1 MPENLSILCIN
12 MVVTKTFFSISKPN
26 NPKIVRKY
34 RAAWNFLQIYFV
46 TLSDYANRIII
57 ISIMKFYTSVSLVL
71 KSGLLVFRRKK
82 SKISRDFQGQIRG
95 KIGRFRGILAEKS
108 HISKDSQGQILRK
121 VGRFHGKFRGGTS
134 PRNNQLKSADFAG
147 FFLANF
153 AKIDQFGVD
162 MTSVGERFF

>member
-1 MPENLSILCIN
+1 

-57 ISIMKFYTSVSLVL
+57 ISIMKFYTSASLVL

-121 VGRFHGKFRGGTS
+121 IGRFHGKFRGGTS
-134 PRNNQLKSADFAG
+134 PRNNQLKSADFAE

-162 MTSVGERFF
+162 MTSVV

>member
-57 ISIMKFYTSVSLVL
+57 ISIMKFYTSASLVL

-108 HISKDSQGQILRK
+108 QISKDFQGQILRK
-121 VGRFHGKFRGGTS
+121 IGRFHGKFRGG
-134 PRNNQLKSADFAG
+134 NFAKKQSVKNSR
-147 FFLANF
+147 FRWIFLANF
-153 AKIDQFGVD
+153 AKIDQFCVD
-162 MTSVGERFF
+162 MTSVV

>member
-1 MPENLSILCIN
+1 

-46 TLSDYANRIII
+46 TLSDYANRIIR
-57 ISIMKFYTSVSLVL
+57 ISIMKFYTSASLVL
-71 KSGLLVFRRKK
+71 KSALLVFRRKK
-82 SKISRDFQGQIRG
+82 SKISRDFQEQIRG

-121 VGRFHGKFRGGTS
+121 IGRFHGKFRGG
-134 PRNNQLKSADFAG
+134 
-147 FFLANF
+147 NF
-153 AKIDQFGVD
+153 AKKQSVKISRFRWIFFGKF
-162 MTSVGERFF
+162 R

>member
-57 ISIMKFYTSVSLVL
+57 ISIMKFYTSASLVL

-82 SKISRDFQGQIRG
+82 SKISRDFQEQIRG

-121 VGRFHGKFRGGTS
+121 IGRFHGKFRGGTS

-162 MTSVGERFF
+162 MTSVV

>member
-57 ISIMKFYTSVSLVL
+57 ISIMKFYTSASLVL

-82 SKISRDFQGQIRG
+82 SKISRD
-95 KIGRFRGILAEKS
+95 
-108 HISKDSQGQILRK
+108 SQGQILRK
-121 VGRFHGKFRGGTS
+121 IGRFHGKFRGGTS
-134 PRNNQLKSADFAG
+134 PRSNQLKSADFAG

-162 MTSVGERFF
+162 MTSVV

>member
-1 MPENLSILCIN
+1 

-57 ISIMKFYTSVSLVL
+57 ISIMKFYTSASLVL

-82 SKISRDFQGQIRG
+82 SKISRDFQEQIRG

-121 VGRFHGKFRGGTS
+121 IGRFHGKFRGG
-134 PRNNQLKSADFAG
+134 
-147 FFLANF
+147 NF
-153 AKIDQFGVD
+153 AKKQSVKNSRFRWVFFGKF
-162 MTSVGERFF
+162 R